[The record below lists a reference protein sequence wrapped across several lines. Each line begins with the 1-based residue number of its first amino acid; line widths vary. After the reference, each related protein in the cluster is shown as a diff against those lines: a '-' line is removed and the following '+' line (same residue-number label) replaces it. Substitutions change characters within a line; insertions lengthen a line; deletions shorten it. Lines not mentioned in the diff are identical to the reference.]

1 MFDVKDIVQWNLGCR
16 IPNFSNNLV
25 QEIQLCFSF
34 LLFDYFLLVPL
45 YFTKSCLYFSSTYRP
60 GEPVTVSNNVPF
72 SLLIHWDTPGTVFHI
87 TNLSLTASWIN
98 VVCVYTFISA
108 HLYFAVGLQQLSNGH
123 LILLQTPLHQLGAAD
138 IDGALHVWCIVLREG
153 SAVNH
158 QQAACASLNETCKT
172 LDVHWTSLSWPFLS
186 CHDSQIW
193 VGLRWKRSR

>member
-72 SLLIHWDTPGTVFHI
+72 SLLIHWARDSFPH
-87 TNLSLTASWIN
+87 
-98 VVCVYTFISA
+98 
-108 HLYFAVGLQQLSNGH
+108 
-123 LILLQTPLHQLGAAD
+123 HQL
-138 IDGALHVWCIVLREG
+138 ISNRI
-153 SAVNH
+153 
-158 QQAACASLNETCKT
+158 
-172 LDVHWTSLSWPFLS
+172 LD
-186 CHDSQIW
+186 
-193 VGLRWKRSR
+193 